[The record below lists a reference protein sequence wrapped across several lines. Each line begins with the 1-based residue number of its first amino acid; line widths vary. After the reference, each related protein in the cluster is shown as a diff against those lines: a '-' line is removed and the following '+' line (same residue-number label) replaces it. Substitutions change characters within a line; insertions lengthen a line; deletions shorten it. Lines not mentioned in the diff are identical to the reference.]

1 MALDRLLDKS
11 YSKQNREL
19 EISQILRRIK
29 YSENLCRS
37 FETHEIFSGL
47 QKKYKNSYS
56 NIINVSINTE
66 ESII

>member
-1 MALDRLLDKS
+1 MLK
-11 YSKQNREL
+11 K
-19 EISQILRRIK
+19 IK

-56 NIINVSINTE
+56 NVINVSINTE
-66 ESII
+66 ESIILEN